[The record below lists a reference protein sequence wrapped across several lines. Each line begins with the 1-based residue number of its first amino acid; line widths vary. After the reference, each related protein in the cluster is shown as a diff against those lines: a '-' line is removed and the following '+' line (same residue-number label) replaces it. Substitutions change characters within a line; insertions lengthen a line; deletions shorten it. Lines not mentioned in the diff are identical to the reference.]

1 MTGLSKVID
10 IVFTNIYIA
19 NNNNVTRTYKENCKS
34 KHFRTTHFDIDVF
47 YLFVVIAD
55 KTDLV
60 IVNDARPVKQSKLL
74 K

>member
-60 IVNDARPVKQSKLL
+60 IVKTRGLSNKVNY
-74 K
+74 